1 MSAPVSIIVK
11 TKEFS
16 DMVTPV
22 LRIFISGGSCH
33 KNVHIY
39 SLTQA
44 LCVALY
50 LYYESLGA
58 VINANVFF
66 FLSSRESRIAAR
78 LGDQQLAERKSKEA
92 LSFAR
97 LGLAFPFVLLFFLGI
112 YLVMQSAL

>member
-66 FLSSRESRIAAR
+66 SQFKGIPYRRTFGRSATGREKI
-78 LGDQQLAERKSKEA
+78 
-92 LSFAR
+92 
-97 LGLAFPFVLLFFLGI
+97 
-112 YLVMQSAL
+112 